1 MIWKRV
7 LAAIKEQRANHA
19 WRRWKAS
26 GTARLA
32 ARVVP
37 TDRVQYAAAVRR
49 SRGSLWEAASS
60 KWRDVRYMPGSER
73 RTSMIRIA
81 KSGAIVAL
89 TMIVAA
95 CGQEPAATEAT
106 ALPDSITAAVADA
119 NRPTEQ
125 RELDA
130 VRSPAE
136 VVAFSGMEPGDVAI
150 DYRPGGGYYTR
161 IFSKVVGPE
170 GRVYA
175 TESTES
181 MEGRADRDEAV
192 RAIAADPAY
201 PNVTVRHAPFAALDQ
216 IGEPVDIV
224 WTSNNYHDIVNDE
237 TPAGMA
243 PFHQGVFRALKPGGT
258 FFIVDHAATSGSGYE
273 HSETLHRIDEQA
285 VIDAV
290 QAAGFV
296 LDARSDLLAR
306 PADDRS
312 TQSSFESAQLI
323 LRFRKPE

>member
-1 MIWKRV
+1 MLPPSEEV
-7 LAAIKEQRANHA
+7 
-19 WRRWKAS
+19 
-26 GTARLA
+26 
-32 ARVVP
+32 
-37 TDRVQYAAAVRR
+37 AVRCG
-49 SRGSLWEAASS
+49 SRLVEWWDA
-60 KWRDVRYMPGSER
+60 RYMPDSER
-73 RTSMIRIA
+73 RTSMICIA
-81 KSGAIVAL
+81 KSGAIVAMAML
-89 TMIVAA
+89 VVA
-95 CGQEPAATEAT
+95 CGQEPQAPTEPPAAAAPSAAPTQAT
-106 ALPDSITAAVADA
+106 AIPDFITAAVADA
-119 NRPTEQ
+119 NRPAEQ

-136 VVAFSGMEPGDVAI
+136 VIAFSGMEPGDMVI

-175 TESTES
+175 TESTER

-201 PNVTVRHAPFAALDQ
+201 PNVTVRHAPFAALEQ

-224 WTSNNYHDIVNDE
+224 WTSNNYHDIVNAE

>member
-1 MIWKRV
+1 VARRLDDMIERGDSVSEMIWKRV

-106 ALPDSITAAVADA
+106 ALPDSITAAV
-119 NRPTEQ
+119 E
-125 RELDA
+125 E
-130 VRSPAE
+130 
-136 VVAFSGMEPGDVAI
+136 
-150 DYRPGGGYYTR
+150 
-161 IFSKVVGPE
+161 
-170 GRVYA
+170 
-175 TESTES
+175 
-181 MEGRADRDEAV
+181 RADSIAGRSERLVDSLRAEGERRADSTRREASRV
-192 RAIAADPAY
+192 AD
-201 PNVTVRHAPFAALDQ
+201 
-216 IGEPVDIV
+216 
-224 WTSNNYHDIVNDE
+224 S
-237 TPAGMA
+237 
-243 PFHQGVFRALKPGGT
+243 
-258 FFIVDHAATSGSGYE
+258 
-273 HSETLHRIDEQA
+273 
-285 VIDAV
+285 
-290 QAAGFV
+290 
-296 LDARSDLLAR
+296 ARGR
-306 PADDRS
+306 
-312 TQSSFESAQLI
+312 
-323 LRFRKPE
+323 